1 MKIRVYGANFER
13 CVLCF
18 ESWKLRTGYGNV
30 FGNAYFETIF
40 PSYSRKMGSF
50 REFQRFYLFI
60 FLGGICLPNLYKN
73 INEEN
78 DMIKKIFSL
87 VKSQNFKSHFV
98 ILRQNNFK
106 KFGDDLFLLLS
117 YMKQTF
123 NRFLTCLSNFFLF
136 YS

>member
-40 PSYSRKMGSF
+40 PSYSRKMDSF

-87 VKSQNFKSHFV
+87 VKSQNFKAPFCY
-98 ILRQNNFK
+98 IAT
-106 KFGDDLFLLLS
+106 
-117 YMKQTF
+117 KQ
-123 NRFLTCLSNFFLF
+123 L
-136 YS
+136 